1 MNSEQPEMNIAIF
14 ASGGGSNAGAILQ
27 AIRAGQLRAR
37 VSLIITDKAQAGV
50 LDRARNHHIESH
62 ILPPASFSSPDAY
75 LEALFKLFDD
85 HAINFVVLAGYFK
98 KIPSPV
104 VDRFLGRM
112 TNIHPSLL
120 PSFGGP
126 GMYGKHVH
134 KAVRERGVQWTGAT
148 VHFVDHQYDTGPI
161 ILQKIVPVHQ
171 KDTPED
177 IGARVLTVEHQIYPE
192 ALRLIAEG
200 RVRLQGHRVFID
212 PQIPHSPNH
221 S

>member
-27 AIRAGQLRAR
+27 SINEGRLHAR
-37 VSLIITDKAQAGV
+37 VSLVITDKAQAGV
-50 LDRARNHHIESH
+50 LDRARSNDIEGH

-75 LEALFKLFDD
+75 LEALFNLFDK

-98 KIPSPV
+98 KIPPAV
-104 VDRFLGRM
+104 VDRFQGRM

-126 GMYGKHVH
+126 GMYGRHVH
-134 KAVRERGVQWTGAT
+134 KAVRDHGVHWTGAT
-148 VHFVDHQYDTGPI
+148 VHFVDHNYDTGPI

-171 KDTPED
+171 EDTPED
-177 IGARVLTVEHQIYPE
+177 IAARVLPIEHQIYPE

-200 RVRLQGHRVFID
+200 RVTLQGHRVLID
-212 PQIPHSPNH
+212 PQIPHSSNH